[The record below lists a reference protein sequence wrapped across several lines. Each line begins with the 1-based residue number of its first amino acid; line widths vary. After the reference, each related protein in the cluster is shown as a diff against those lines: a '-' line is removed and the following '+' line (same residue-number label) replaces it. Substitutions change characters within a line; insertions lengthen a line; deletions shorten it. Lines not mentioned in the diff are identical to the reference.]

1 MHFFS
6 IFLIFIWLCTI
17 PSQPLAQNTS
27 TQPIQRHKIS
37 IGKLRKEIERHQGK
51 VVQSDK
57 KEKNILD
64 ELEDIDVRIEKHIE
78 KIASIEEQVAQ
89 QNALIEA
96 RQLEIVAIDEEKS
109 TLQAHLV
116 NRLRSYYF
124 MGKTNFLKVTFSQK
138 NLPDLL
144 VFDDAFHNL
153 ILYDREIFE
162 TYREK
167 KNQIQIVKQVHELEK
182 SIKIGFLQQAE
193 EEKKS
198 LDFIASEKNILL
210 KQTKSQ
216 KSLYALA
223 LKEMQKAEG
232 DLTATIIQLK
242 KKQEKLS
249 KAFLLSKGKLPVPVH
264 GTLQSTFQ
272 AEGAENNPLR
282 NGITIKTVDG
292 AKVHAI
298 YDGKVIYAGYMKGFG
313 KTVIIDHGR
322 QYYTVTSRLDS
333 ILSTKGTK
341 IKSEQVIGTTGDIAT
356 LFGRGLYFE
365 IRHGSTPDDPLLWL
379 QPNSLSR

>member
-1 MHFFS
+1 MHFFPA
-6 IFLIFIWLCTI
+6 FLIFIWLCTI
-17 PSQPLAQNTS
+17 PSQPLAQNIS
-27 TQPIQRHKIS
+27 TKPIQRHKIS

-57 KEKNILD
+57 KEKNILG
-64 ELEDIDVRIEKHIE
+64 ELEDIDVRIKKQIE

-96 RQLEIVAIDEEKS
+96 RQLEIIAIDEEKS

-124 MGKTNFLKVTFSQK
+124 RGKTNFLKVTFSQK

-153 ILYDREIFE
+153 IIYDREIIE
-162 TYREK
+162 AYREK
-167 KNQIQIVKQVHELEK
+167 KNQIQIAKQVHELEK
-182 SIKIGFLQQAE
+182 SIKIDFLQQAE

-198 LDFIASEKNILL
+198 LDFIASEKNTLL

-242 KKQEKLS
+242 KKQEKRS
-249 KAFLLSKGKLPVPVH
+249 KGFLRSKGKLPVPVQ

-272 AEGAENNPLR
+272 TEGAEISPLR

-333 ILSTKGTK
+333 IRSKKGTK
-341 IKSEQVIGTTGDIAT
+341 IKSKQMIGTTGNIAT

-365 IRHGSTPDDPLLWL
+365 IRHGSTPEDPLLWL
-379 QPNSLSR
+379 QPDSLRR